1 MFFWIKQF
9 KMLPICSSTWL
20 SYCWKL
26 CEYSRT
32 MADTMQWG
40 LRNRIA
46 AALLYDIKRFCL
58 TKMHL
63 QIDKQYSFWKIFI
76 VVIYMRML
84 YDALKEIL
92 SWDIFIRLHFH
103 HFSFSPNFGSI
114 YFLTRTQFSFLN
126 VNVDWE
132 HDNVHSWTTSQANRK
147 DKIHETSTRWLIYDL
162 INVGFSFSLKYGSSK
177 GMIRRIIFGNIKRK
191 IKGVSSFTTKLL
203 SQSNFFKV

>member
-1 MFFWIKQF
+1 MFFWIKHF

-76 VVIYMRML
+76 VVIYMR
-84 YDALKEIL
+84 I
-92 SWDIFIRLHFH
+92 IFIRLHFH

-132 HDNVHSWTTSQANRK
+132 HDNVHSCTTSQSNRK

>member
-1 MFFWIKQF
+1 
-9 KMLPICSSTWL
+9 MLPISSSTWL

-26 CEYSRT
+26 CEYSQT

-58 TKMHL
+58 AKMHL
-63 QIDKQYSFWKIFI
+63 QIDKPYSFWKIFI
-76 VVIYMRML
+76 MASMYIYKYLRS
-84 YDALKEIL
+84 ALKAIL